1 MGIADED
8 VNAVKAASD
17 IVGIVSQY
25 LQLRREGARWKG
37 LCPFHQEKSPS
48 FSINAEDGLY
58 YCLAGETRVLTY
70 DGVRPIRELAGTV
83 QRVLTEKG
91 RWVDAPFRSFGVQPL
106 MRVTL
111 TRNRQEKVIHATPE
125 HRWLLRGK
133 GSRRYERTTSQLRPG
148 HSLSWSFPRRFAG
161 AHKAWVRRGWVVK
174 SVEPTDRREEVFC
187 AVVEGTHNFT
197 LEDNILTGNCF
208 GCRASGDVI
217 TFVREMEKLDFPE
230 AVEWLAAKVGITLH
244 YTNRDEGESRKRKAQ
259 LLEVMARAVA
269 WYHERLLSSPDAG
282 AARSYLRGRG
292 LDGDAVRE
300 YQLGWA
306 PDSWDE
312 LCRSLKLGEKAAKE
326 TGLGFRNSRN
336 RLQDTFRARVL
347 FPIFDV
353 QGNPVSFGGR
363 ILPGAD
369 DPRNQAKYKNTP
381 ETLLYH
387 KSSVLYGMD
396 RARTQMVSS
405 DTAVICEGYTDVI
418 GFHRSGVQ
426 TAVATCG
433 TSLTDDHIKLLR
445 RYARRLVLAFDAD
458 SAGQAAAERLHQWER
473 EHGLEIFVADLPRG
487 KDPADV
493 AQSDPA
499 RLVAAVEQAKP
510 FMRFR
515 LDRVF
520 GTADL
525 ATPEG
530 RARAAEAAL
539 GLLAEHPN
547 VFLRDQYLMDVAS
560 RCQTRAEDLRPQ
572 LESAVR
578 RHQKQSRHGQ
588 GDGLSLSS
596 QGTDGR
602 GADERRSASASG
614 PRHVSP
620 RTREDGRSGRPALE
634 ALCHA
639 AHNRDEVMP
648 WLDPVLFANPAHQQ
662 VLQSLMASETLQG
675 AIDDAE
681 SSEVHAAADLLRR
694 LAVEEPQSEPFDA
707 VRRLLTEVARSEL
720 TRLSYATVG
729 ADALSS
735 EALSDSAFLNR
746 CINELRGMDTALRAA
761 ERLLAW
767 LRQRVGDGG

>member
-8 VNAVKAASD
+8 VEAVKAASD

-25 LQLRREGARWKG
+25 LQLRREGGRWKG

-48 FSINAEDGLY
+48 FSVNAHDGLY
-58 YCLAGETRVLTY
+58 Y
-70 DGVRPIRELAGTV
+70 
-83 QRVLTEKG
+83 
-91 RWVDAPFRSFGVQPL
+91 
-106 MRVTL
+106 
-111 TRNRQEKVIHATPE
+111 
-125 HRWLLRGK
+125 
-133 GSRRYERTTSQLRPG
+133 
-148 HSLSWSFPRRFAG
+148 
-161 AHKAWVRRGWVVK
+161 
-174 SVEPTDRREEVFC
+174 
-187 AVVEGTHNFT
+187 
-197 LEDNILTGNCF
+197 CF

-217 TFVREMEKLDFPE
+217 TFVREVEKLDFPE
-230 AVEWLAAKVGITLH
+230 AVEWLAARAGITLR
-244 YTNRDEGESRKRKAQ
+244 YTNRDEGESRKRKAHLQ
-259 LLEVMARAVA
+259 EVMARAVA

-292 LDGDAVRE
+292 LDGDTVRE
-300 YQLGWA
+300 YQIGWA

-312 LCRSLKLGEKAAKE
+312 LCGALGLGEKAAKE

-336 RLQDTFRARVL
+336 RLQDTFRARIM

-363 ILPGAD
+363 ILPGTD

-381 ETLLYH
+381 ESLLYH

-418 GFHRSGVQ
+418 GFHRSGVA

-433 TSLTDDHIKLLR
+433 TALTDDHVKLLR

-458 SAGQAAAERLHQWER
+458 SAGQAAADRLHQWER

-499 RLVAAVEQAKP
+499 RLEAAVEQAKP

-520 GTADL
+520 GAADL

-539 GLLAEHPN
+539 DLLAEHPN

-560 RCQTRAEDLRPQ
+560 RCQSRAEDLRPR
-572 LESAVR
+572 LEAAIR
-578 RHQKQSRHGQ
+578 RQRNQPRQRKEQRPGPRPE
-588 GDGLSLSS
+588 DGSPPSS
-596 QGTDGR
+596 QWMDAR
-602 GADERRSASASG
+602 GAEERRARPVGG
-614 PRHVSP
+614 PRQVPP

-634 ALCHA
+634 VLCHA

-648 WLDPVLFANPAHQQ
+648 WLDPVLFANPAHGQ
-662 VLQSLMASETLQG
+662 VLQSLVASDTLHA
-675 AIDDAE
+675 AIEEAE
-681 SSEVHAAADLLRR
+681 QSQVPGAADLLRR

-707 VRRLLTEVARSEL
+707 ARRLLTEVARSEL

-746 CINELRGMDTALRAA
+746 CINELRVADSALRAA
-761 ERLLAW
+761 DALLAW
-767 LRQRVGDGG
+767 LRHRVGDGG